1 MWQAMHLFS
10 AILVLCTS
18 AVHVSDLNWSGTFNS
33 SSQTLLLVPV
43 YLVSA
48 GGVLNT
54 DGLDIYH
61 NNSMDYETVEFSGAL
76 ASVTFFVSLTAFWNL
91 LSSQWLLGG
100 WWLCILALYSGWHWF
115 CGRGCLTRTREKT
128 IHPLI
133 EVALR
138 MLFLSAS
145 VYLLHVVWRVYSDE
159 WCKLMNIASA

>member
-145 VYLLHVVWRVYSDE
+145 VYLLHVVWRVCGGDVV
-159 WCKLMNIASA
+159 M